1 MLRECKKLPQEH
13 SGIWWI
19 FSDAQ
24 KIDELNDLDAIPL
37 YVGTH
42 RRLMK
47 DIPSYLKGEKEKQYK
62 ELQDKF
68 EKEDNSERKDVL
80 KEEITAL
87 RDDSTA
93 SFEWLAKCSS
103 GIEQIGALRMDVD
116 NLGKLFSRGLPGKS
130 SIFHLSA
137 LSRNFTYF
145 FKIYI
150 NSICCGNLNTI
161 RPCNFLNKGINTQ
174 TGRDISVIYS
184 GGDDLFLIGAWSE
197 VAELSIDLGKAFKEF
212 VGHHP
217 DITLSGG
224 MTVHYPKFPRYQI
237 ASLSEKALKE
247 AKWNIEPCSMSMCHE
262 NWRRCSLKDGGLC
275 MRKDSLSLFYT
286 PELAAEA
293 KSLKERADVKSS
305 SDKLRIKTAL
315 KWKELEE
322 YVLKQVKLFSDLD
335 RYALKD
341 KDRKSSEKVVL
352 EIDRKIL
359 PRGFIFKLLELI
371 QIW

>member
-1 MLRECKKLPQEH
+1 MLPQEH

-24 KIDELNDLDAIPL
+24 KIDELNDLNAIPL
-37 YVGTH
+37 YISTH

-47 DIPSYLKGEKEKQYK
+47 DIPSYLKSEKEKQYK
-62 ELQDKF
+62 GLQDKF
-68 EKEDNSERKDVL
+68 EREDNSERKDVL

-103 GIEQIGALRMDVD
+103 GIEQIAALRMDVD
-116 NLGKLFSRGLPGKS
+116 NLGKLFSRGLPEKS

-161 RPCNFLNKGINTQ
+161 KPCNFLNKEINTQ

-197 VAELSIDLGKAFKEF
+197 VAELSIDLGKAFKQF
-212 VGHHP
+212 VGYHP
-217 DITLSGG
+217 DITLSGEDA
-224 MTVHYPKFPRYQI
+224 P
-237 ASLSEKALKE
+237 
-247 AKWNIEPCSMSMCHE
+247 
-262 NWRRCSLKDGGLC
+262 
-275 MRKDSLSLFYT
+275 
-286 PELAAEA
+286 
-293 KSLKERADVKSS
+293 
-305 SDKLRIKTAL
+305 
-315 KWKELEE
+315 
-322 YVLKQVKLFSDLD
+322 
-335 RYALKD
+335 
-341 KDRKSSEKVVL
+341 
-352 EIDRKIL
+352 
-359 PRGFIFKLLELI
+359 
-371 QIW
+371 